1 MSYTPTA
8 KTLMKLRKA
17 IKSYNSAIDRM
28 AKSGKFD
35 YLPLKTNIV
44 QELEFIENS
53 KQMNTRIKQ
62 LRRILTTEKNDA
74 QDIVRVWNV
83 NTGEVG
89 FAPKYLQDEIKYI
102 TRDINSTRKALRESL
117 YPEWDTFSPQQQAA
131 ALSNRNLVELDP
143 EDYIDGMDLKDLL
156 DEQYSSV
163 MKKADVYISVWQ
175 DFNGNPEIPGMIR
188 EMAENDPDG
197 FKRLMESADIEK
209 EIEYV
214 YGDVGA
220 GGTTYTGRSGYK
232 YNRVSAFRGSMINR
246 YSSAEEYWIE
256 QYNDYQTKQGYFA

>member
-1 MSYTPTA
+1 MPYTPTA

-17 IKSYNSAIDRM
+17 IKSYNSAINRL
-28 AKSGKFD
+28 AASGKYDFV
-35 YLPLKTNIV
+35 PLKTNMV
-44 QELEFIENS
+44 QEMEFIENS
-53 KQMNTRIKQ
+53 KQMNTRINQ
-62 LRRILTTEKNDA
+62 LSRILTTNNKNA
-74 QDIVRVWNV
+74 QNPVNLNGFIVPQYMR
-83 NTGEVG
+83 
-89 FAPKYLQDEIKYI
+89 DEMSYI
-102 TRDINSTRKALRESL
+102 IRDENSSRQALRKDL
-117 YPEWDTFSPQQQAA
+117 YPEWDSLSPQQQAA

-143 EDYIDGMDLKDLL
+143 EDYTDGSDLQDLL
-156 DEQYSSV
+156 NEQYSGV

-175 DFNGNPEIPGMIR
+175 DFNGNTEIPGMIR

-256 QYNDYQTKQGYFA
+256 QYNNYQTKQGYFA